1 MYWHFNDVDCPDILG
16 VDHLLGLKKI
26 NWQHDLR
33 HKSLMHFFAKFL
45 IEYDSCTLLAVLPT
59 LVKLFNIWYYQE

>member
-16 VDHLLGLKKI
+16 VDHMLGLEKLIGNMIYVTNHLCIFCKV
-26 NWQHDLR
+26 
-33 HKSLMHFFAKFL
+33 FL